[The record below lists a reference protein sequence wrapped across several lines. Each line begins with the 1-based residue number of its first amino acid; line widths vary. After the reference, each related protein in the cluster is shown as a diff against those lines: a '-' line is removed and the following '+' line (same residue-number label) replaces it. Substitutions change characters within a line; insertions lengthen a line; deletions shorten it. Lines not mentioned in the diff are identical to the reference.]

1 MPRRPLPL
9 PEAPNPYRTLE
20 RTPLFDSPWIRLRRD
35 RFRHRN
41 GVEGIYPVCGFRR
54 TACGVVALDDQDRVV
69 LVGQWRYPLEEY
81 SWEIVE
87 GGGQAD
93 ESPFDC
99 IRREL
104 AEEAGLQA
112 AVWEPL
118 LYANLSN
125 ASSDEDAFLFVAGD
139 LSADPHGHQPD
150 AEEELRVH
158 REPFAEALAR
168 VLSGELRDS
177 LTVLGLLA
185 LQARRSGLAE
195 PLDPA
200 LQERFFLRPDQHPS
214 AGRARWDN
222 LEG

>member
-1 MPRRPLPL
+1 M
-9 PEAPNPYRTLE
+9 E
-20 RTPLFDSPWIRLRRD
+20 RTHLFDSPWIRLRRD
-35 RFRHRN
+35 RFQHRK

-54 TACGVVALDDQDRVV
+54 TACGVVALDEEDQVV

-112 AVWEPL
+112 QVWEPL

-125 ASSDEDAFLFVAGD
+125 ASSDEEAFLFVARD
-139 LSADPHGHQPD
+139 LSPDPHGHQPD
-150 AEEELRVH
+150 AEEELRLH
-158 REPFAEALAR
+158 REPFGDAVAR

-185 LQARRSGLAE
+185 LQARRSGLTE

-200 LQERFFLRPDQHPS
+200 LLERFFQRPDQHPS